1 MKKILVV
8 CTTDSMIW
16 NFLVPHIQALQA
28 KGYEVECA
36 CSITGDYFKNLKE
49 IYGLKM
55 HAFGFERSPYNLKN
69 IKAYRALNDFVKKN
83 KFDIIFCHEPM
94 GGVMGRLVGH
104 KNGCKVIYMAHGFH
118 FHKGAPKKNWLIY
131 YTAEKTLA
139 LKTDVIITI
148 NHEDYRL
155 AKKNFKVKKVYYV
168 PGVGIDLRK
177 FGSHNVDK
185 EAKRKEIGI
194 PSGATWLLTV
204 GELIPRKNHR
214 VLIDAVKDIPGVFLT
229 IVGDGELTE
238 ETQKYIDDNQLGQKV
253 KLLGYRTDI
262 DELNEASDVFVF
274 PSLQEGLPVALM
286 EAMACGKPIACSNIR
301 GNSDL
306 INEKGGVL
314 FDPHSVKDCK
324 NAIEKVLCGD
334 KESMGIHNAIAIKKY
349 SLESVEPR
357 LQQIIDTTTAG
368 IPGGGGTETP
378 YKV

>member
-1 MKKILVV
+1 
-8 CTTDSMIW
+8 
-16 NFLVPHIQALQA
+16 
-28 KGYEVECA
+28 
-36 CSITGDYFKNLKE
+36 
-49 IYGLKM
+49 
-55 HAFGFERSPYNLKN
+55 ERSPYNLKN
-69 IKAYRALNDFVKKN
+69 VKAYRALNDFVKKN

-104 KNGCKVIYMAHGFH
+104 QNGCKVIYMAHGFH

-168 PGVGIDLRK
+168 PGVGIDLKK

-185 EAKRKEIGI
+185 KAKRKEVGV
-194 PSGATWLLTV
+194 PVGTTWLLTV

-214 VLIDAVKDIPGVFLT
+214 VLIDAIKDIPGVFLT

-238 ETQKYIDDNQLGQKV
+238 ETQKYIDENQLGQKV

-314 FDPHSVKDCK
+314 FDPHSVEDCK

-368 IPGGGGTETP
+368 IPGG
-378 YKV
+378 Y

>member
-1 MKKILVV
+1 
-8 CTTDSMIW
+8 
-16 NFLVPHIQALQA
+16 
-28 KGYEVECA
+28 
-36 CSITGDYFKNLKE
+36 
-49 IYGLKM
+49 
-55 HAFGFERSPYNLKN
+55 ERSPYNLKN
-69 IKAYRALNDFVKKN
+69 VKAYRALNDFVKKN

-104 KNGCKVIYMAHGFH
+104 QNDCKVIYMAHGFH

-131 YTAEKTLA
+131 YTAEKALA

-168 PGVGIDLRK
+168 PGVGIDLKK
-177 FGSHNVDK
+177 FGSHNVDR
-185 EAKRKEIGI
+185 EAKRKEVGV
-194 PSGATWLLTV
+194 PTGATWLLTV
-204 GELIPRKNHR
+204 GELILRKNHR
-214 VLIDAVKDIPGVFLT
+214 VLIDAVKDIPRVFLT

-238 ETQKYIDDNQLGQKV
+238 ETQKYIDETQLGQKV

-314 FDPHSVKDCK
+314 FDPHSVEDCK

-349 SLESVEPR
+349 SLDSVEPK
-357 LQQIIDTTTAG
+357 LQKIIDNIAENT
-368 IPGGGGTETP
+368 GG
-378 YKV
+378 Y